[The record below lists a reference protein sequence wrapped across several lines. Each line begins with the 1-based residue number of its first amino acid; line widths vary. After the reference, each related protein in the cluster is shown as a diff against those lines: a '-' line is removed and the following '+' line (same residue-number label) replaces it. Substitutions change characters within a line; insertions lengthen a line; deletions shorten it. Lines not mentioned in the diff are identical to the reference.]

1 MAGQLGSRWQHCVP
15 LHTTLGML
23 PTVPLLCRTGEYVLS
38 PCHSCLWLQQPLISP
53 SRESGS
59 LTQWCNISAQMQSA
73 AGKRKAL
80 WLPGSLRQAHTVSM
94 AKLRAVLWLYCC
106 FACHQC
112 QVKSGCLSEIPPTW
126 LLVSVQ
132 TLDPILRWAR
142 QHFQAEFDVTSSIF
156 GSQHNPDATSAV
168 SSYLQ
173 GQQPGSLSNCISNMR
188 LCLELLSDLTLPCR
202 PGPLG
207 AGSCRKP
214 GRGLSLCAD
223 GPSDHAGP

>member
-1 MAGQLGSRWQHCVP
+1 MSLAATAIDQPKPRERIIDTMVQYLSTDAICCREEEGTLAARQSQASTYSKHGQTQSCPV
-15 LHTTLGML
+15 
-23 PTVPLLCRTGEYVLS
+23 VVLL
-38 PCHSCLWLQQPLISP
+38 
-53 SRESGS
+53 
-59 LTQWCNISAQMQSA
+59 
-73 AGKRKAL
+73 
-80 WLPGSLRQAHTVSM
+80 
-94 AKLRAVLWLYCC
+94 

-112 QVKSGCLSEIPPTW
+112 QVRPGCLSEIPPTW

-142 QHFQAEFDVTSSIF
+142 QHFQAEFDVTGSIF

-173 GQQPGSLSNCISNMR
+173 GQQPGSLSNCMSNMR